1 MKRINT
7 KQVVPIIT
15 AIIGGIF
22 ALVGVL
28 QLGFWDSMEG
38 PKPGFFP
45 TIMSIVM
52 SLTSILAF
60 IQSLK
65 ETEQAEYKKDEIY
78 VILAGV
84 GIFATTFVIGLVPTC
99 IGFVVGWLRF
109 YEKEGWKNIAIVTA
123 VVAVIAIVIFGMW
136 LGIQFPRGIF
146 DYL

>member
-1 MKRINT
+1 MKEINT

-15 AIIGGIF
+15 AVIGGIF

-52 SLTSILAF
+52 ILTSILAF

-78 VILAGV
+78 VILVGV

-99 IGFVVGWLRF
+99 ISFVVGWLRF
-109 YEKEGWKNIAIVTA
+109 YEKEGWRNIAIVTA
-123 VVAVIAIVIFGMW
+123 VVAIIAIVIFGMW
-136 LGIQFPRGIF
+136 LGIQFPKGIF

>member
-109 YEKEGWKNIAIVTA
+109 YEKEGWRNIAIVTA